1 MKPSQPVSAPPFCYL
16 LLDEQSTRC
25 LALGQVNAR
34 AQVAAQRIVDALD
47 NDVELGRPLPKR
59 EPARERVG

>member
-1 MKPSQPVSAPPFCYL
+1 MKRSQPVSKPPFCYL

-34 AQVAAQRIVDALD
+34 AQVAAQR
-47 NDVELGRPLPKR
+47 
-59 EPARERVG
+59 VG